1 MINRSKYCVANFKM
15 NKTLSESKEYMNLFN
30 NFLNENNL
38 SNNIT
43 NRVICPSY
51 VCLNKD
57 IFNSVALGSQ
67 NINEND
73 SGAFTGEISA
83 KMLKE
88 QGVDYVILGHSER
101 RDYFKESNSQV
112 NQKIHTSLFNNLT
125 PILCV
130 GETLETRENNLIE
143 DFIEK
148 QLTISLDG
156 ISINENI
163 IIAYEPIWAIGS
175 GKTAT
180 PKIVTQVH
188 IMIRKIL
195 NDIGFDGENVSI
207 LYGGSVN
214 RNNAKELISLD
225 EVDGF
230 LIGGA
235 SLDAKHFFDIYNF
248 VEESV

>member
-1 MINRSKYCVANFKM
+1 VLIAGNWKLNCNLKEAIQLSSSIFDILNKKKVLSEVALFPPVIYIDSIKKM
-15 NKTLSESKEYMNLFN
+15 NKNSNISIGAQDCSKN
-30 NFLNENNL
+30 
-38 SNNIT
+38 
-43 NRVICPSY
+43 V
-51 VCLNKD
+51 
-57 IFNSVALGSQ
+57 
-67 NINEND
+67 
-73 SGAFTGEISA
+73 SGAHTGEVSA
-83 KMLKE
+83 TMLLDIGCK
-88 QGVDYVILGHSER
+88 YVIVGHSER
-101 RDYFKESNSQV
+101 RNGNHESNQDIFLKAKSV
-112 NQKIHTSLFNNLT
+112 IDNKMI
-125 PILCV
+125 PIICV
-130 GETLETRENNLIE
+130 GESLKDREAGNALQ
-143 DFIEK
+143 FIES
-148 QLTISLDG
+148 QLKE
-156 ISINENI
+156 SIPINNNNNEF

>member
-1 MINRSKYCVANFKM
+1 
-15 NKTLSESKEYMNLFN
+15 
-30 NFLNENNL
+30 
-38 SNNIT
+38 
-43 NRVICPSY
+43 
-51 VCLNKD
+51 
-57 IFNSVALGSQ
+57 
-67 NINEND
+67 
-73 SGAFTGEISA
+73 
-83 KMLKE
+83 
-88 QGVDYVILGHSER
+88 
-101 RDYFKESNSQV
+101 
-112 NQKIHTSLFNNLT
+112 LFNNLT
-125 PILCV
+125 PILCI